1 MRSMTKFQPRLLLV
15 RAVVALAL
23 VAASAPSF
31 AQYRERDRGY
41 GGDRRMSR
49 EERQRL
55 RDDMHST
62 RRDAYRDPRQ
72 REYTAYPPPP
82 PPPPGGYRMSP
93 EDREQLRRDMYEAN
107 RGMPRR

>member
-1 MRSMTKFQPRLLLV
+1 MTKFSPRQLLV
-15 RAVVALAL
+15 HAVLALAL

-31 AQYRERDRGY
+31 AQYRDR
-41 GGDRRMSR
+41 GDRRMSG

-55 RDDMHST
+55 RDDMHSA

-72 REYTAYPPPP
+72 FDPRDPRQRGYSGYPPPP
-82 PPPPGGYRMSP
+82 PPPPGYRMSP

-107 RGMPRR
+107 RGIPRR